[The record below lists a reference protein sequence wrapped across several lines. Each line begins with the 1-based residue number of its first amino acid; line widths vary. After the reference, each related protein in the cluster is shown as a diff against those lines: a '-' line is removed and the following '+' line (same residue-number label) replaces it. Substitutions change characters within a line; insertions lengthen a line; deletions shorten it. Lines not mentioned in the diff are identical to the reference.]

1 MKQQTLTTLQA
12 FADTLQMQGDAR
24 AERLGQ
30 SLSAYESGNLSRAY
44 DAARP
49 LADDETLGST
59 EREALWTLLM
69 HAATTDAQQ
78 NEAIEKVLSLDPAN
92 AEAQALAEANRDRDD
107 PRIEGGDRVYNAGTY
122 QMLWDCPFCGSGKL
136 LGLTHRFCPNCGA
149 AQDPDARYF
158 PSEED
163 KVAVENHRF
172 IGADKTCPAC
182 DTANA
187 ATATFCQ
194 QCGSPLEGAEQVALQ
209 HEQPSD
215 DAPPPPPSSSSAS
228 AGSGGSGG
236 GGSKRPLWL
245 GGAVVAI
252 VALVAI
258 FFFWNRDVSVQ
269 VASHS
274 WERTVSI
281 ESFEPR
287 NEDSW
292 CDAMPRDA
300 YDVRRSREI
309 RSYNEYQVRTGEE
322 CSVRNVDNGDG
333 TFRQER
339 VCTDT
344 YRTEREPV
352 YDNFCDYTVD
362 RWGLE
367 RIVEASGADRTPYW
381 PEFSLTPSGSCIGCE
396 REGDRTAI
404 YRIDLHSSEDE
415 TYACDVDETLWR
427 QAEVGSSWQ
436 LDVSAVTGQPR
447 CDSLQPAG

>member
-1 MKQQTLTTLQA
+1 MKQQTIVTLQELA
-12 FADTLQMQGDAR
+12 QDLQMRGDAR
-24 AERLGQ
+24 GERVGS
-30 SLSAYESGNLSRAY
+30 SLSAYQSGNLKQAY

-49 LADDETLGST
+49 LADDDTLGST
-59 EREALWTLLM
+59 ERAALWTLLM
-69 HAATTDAQQ
+69 HAATSDAQQ
-78 NEAIEKVLSLDPAN
+78 DEAVGKVLELNPAN
-92 AEAQALAEANRDRDD
+92 DEAQTLAEANRDRNE
-107 PRIEGGDRVYNAGTY
+107 PRVEGGARVYNAGTY
-122 QMLWDCPFCGSGKL
+122 QMLWDCPFCGSDKL

-194 QCGSPLEGAEQVALQ
+194 QCGSPLDGAEQVALQ

-215 DAPPPPPSSSSAS
+215 DAPPPPPSSSSAL
-228 AGSGGSGG
+228 AGSGGGG
-236 GGSKRPLWL
+236 GGSKRPLWI
-245 GGAVVAI
+245 GGAVVAVI
-252 VALVAI
+252 AVIAVFFLWTQEVA
-258 FFFWNRDVSVQ
+258 VQ
-269 VASHS
+269 VTAYG
-274 WERTVSI
+274 WERTVAV
-281 ESFEPR
+281 ERFEPR
-287 NEDSW
+287 SDDSW

-300 YDVRRSREI
+300 YSVRRSREI

-352 YDNFCDYTVD
+352 YDDFCDYTVD
-362 RWGLE
+362 RWGFE
-367 RIVEASGADRTPYW
+367 R
-381 PEFSLTPSGSCIGCE
+381 
-396 REGDRTAI
+396 
-404 YRIDLHSSEDE
+404 
-415 TYACDVDETLWR
+415 
-427 QAEVGSSWQ
+427 
-436 LDVSAVTGQPR
+436 
-447 CDSLQPAG
+447 